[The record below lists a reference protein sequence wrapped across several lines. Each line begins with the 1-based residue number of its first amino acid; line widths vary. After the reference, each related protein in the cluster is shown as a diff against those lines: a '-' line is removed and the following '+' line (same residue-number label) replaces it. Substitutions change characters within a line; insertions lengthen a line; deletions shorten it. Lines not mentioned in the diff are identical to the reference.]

1 MVKTNNKF
9 IMKAKRRRVVKR
21 VAIAII
27 ILIAG
32 GMIFAVKSN
41 FFNVKKVA
49 ILGNPMMSG
58 EDVKSRT
65 ENLIGQNI
73 FFINKQNIINEA
85 KKNPYVESVDIKKVY
100 PKEVDIKI
108 AEKQGIYC
116 IDKEGQKYVLDGGT
130 ILLEKTDNIEN
141 RKLVNIIG
149 IDLIN
154 TELGN
159 KTIDNS
165 RVVALL
171 DTFYQIIKK
180 NPTNYNI
187 DSIDVTDLMN
197 IKIYIGKVEGKLG
210 NDENIPDK
218 MNKLL
223 HIIEN
228 PNIGIV
234 EGYVDVGFNGA
245 PVYYKKGR

>member
-1 MVKTNNKF
+1 MVKNNKF
-9 IMKAKRRRVVKR
+9 ILKAKRKR
-21 VAIAII
+21 TIKRIFILII
-27 ILIAG
+27 ILIVS
-32 GMIFAVKSN
+32 GMIFATKSN
-41 FFNVKKVA
+41 FFNIKKVA
-49 ILGNPMMSG
+49 ILGNPIMSG
-58 EDVKSRT
+58 EDVKTRT

-85 KKNPYVESVDIKKVY
+85 KKNPYVESVEIKKVY

-108 AEKQGIYC
+108 SEKQGIYC
-116 IDKEGQKYVLDGGT
+116 IEKDAQKYVLDGGAV
-130 ILLEKTDNIEN
+130 LLEKTDNVEN

-149 IDLIN
+149 LEIKN

-165 RVVALL
+165 RMLNFL
-171 DTFYQIIKK
+171 DIFYKIIKN

-187 DSIDVTDLMN
+187 DSIDVSDLMN

-228 PNIGIV
+228 SNIGIT
-234 EGYVDVGFNGA
+234 EGYIDVGFNGA